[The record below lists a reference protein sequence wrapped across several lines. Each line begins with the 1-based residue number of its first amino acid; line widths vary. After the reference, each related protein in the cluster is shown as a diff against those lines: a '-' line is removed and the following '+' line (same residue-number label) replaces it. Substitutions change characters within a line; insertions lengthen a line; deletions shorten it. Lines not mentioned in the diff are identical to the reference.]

1 MSVFVVT
8 YGYAADPI
16 ELNQVRPTHREW
28 LAALL
33 EQGSLLASGPMV
45 DRPAALLIFE
55 SSSIE
60 ELNALLDSDPFELA
74 GMIGERTIEAWNPV
88 FGPFSEAVK

>member
-8 YGYAADPI
+8 YAYSADEL
-16 ELNQVRPTHREW
+16 ELNQIRPTHRVW
-28 LAALL
+28 LQ
-33 EQGSLLASGPMV
+33 EQLDAGTLLASGPMV
-45 DRPAALLIFE
+45 DRQAALLIWK

-60 ELNALLDSDPFELA
+60 QLNSLLDQDPFEIA

-88 FGPFSEAVK
+88 FGPFSN